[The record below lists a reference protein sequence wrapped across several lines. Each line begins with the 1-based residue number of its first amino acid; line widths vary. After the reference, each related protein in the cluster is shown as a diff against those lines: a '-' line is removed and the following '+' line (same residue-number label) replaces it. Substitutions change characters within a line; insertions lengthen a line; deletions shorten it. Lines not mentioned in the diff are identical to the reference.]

1 MGGRYRRGMLHL
13 AAALDL
19 ADHPGTGPRTELV
32 RLAEHGRLDFVT
44 LDDPVGRPGPEALD
58 LVSAMAAAT
67 RRIGLVPRRTDLSGH
82 LDRVAQGR
90 AGRWIEVPDAGVG
103 EAGRAA
109 GVPEAGE
116 SPFLAGGLGDHP
128 VDADGVRDEGA
139 GPAPSY
145 RLAPLHLV
153 DASTRGA
160 RALAAR
166 YADVALVRAATPA
179 GAAAVREELRVRAAK
194 SGRAP
199 GALRVLVS
207 LRVDLGGGECAAEPG
222 HGGGGPGPP
231 RRARCTGA
239 ARSISRTC
247 SPPGTPRAPPTA
259 STWSPSNP
267 AATWNGWSTARW
279 RYSSTAACS
288 APSIRVAPCAST
300 WAWPAPLSTHRGRRR
315 HRTQRDGTAWQS
327 TRSTHGS
334 SGGRS
339 GRSRSPHPMDRS
351 R

>member
-1 MGGRYRRGMLHL
+1 MLHL

-19 ADHPGTGPRTELV
+19 ADHPGAGPRTELV

-67 RRIGLVPRRTDLSGH
+67 RRIGLVPRGTDLSGR

-128 VDADGVRDEGA
+128 ADADGVRDEGA

-194 SGRAP
+194 AGRAP

-222 HGGGGPGPP
+222 HGGG
-231 RRARCTGA
+231 
-239 ARSISRTC
+239 
-247 SPPGTPRAPPTA
+247 
-259 STWSPSNP
+259 
-267 AATWNGWSTARW
+267 
-279 RYSSTAACS
+279 
-288 APSIRVAPCAST
+288 
-300 WAWPAPLSTHRGRRR
+300 
-315 HRTQRDGTAWQS
+315 
-327 TRSTHGS
+327 
-334 SGGRS
+334 
-339 GRSRSPHPMDRS
+339 
-351 R
+351 